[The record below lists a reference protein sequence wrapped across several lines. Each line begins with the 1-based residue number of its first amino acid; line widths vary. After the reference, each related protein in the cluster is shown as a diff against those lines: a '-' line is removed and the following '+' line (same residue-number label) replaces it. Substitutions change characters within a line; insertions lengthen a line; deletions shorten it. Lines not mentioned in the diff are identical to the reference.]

1 MIYNLGPK
9 AQHIFEALR
18 HSIQSGKLVPGTQ
31 LPSHTELATEYR
43 VAPLTIRSVLA
54 KLEEEGWVSREQGR
68 GTFVRTRATPAVMI
82 VDDDPQMVSILS
94 LHVRQAG
101 YRPVTFN
108 TPTEALSAL
117 EEANSTVLIL
127 SDIRMPTKEKGI
139 EFIRAVRRRWPRTP
153 LAVLTGYPEDLTELH
168 GTPEWP
174 ILILAKPVFSQ
185 QIEEALRLSLPKG
198 ALTPD

>member
-31 LPSHTELATEYR
+31 LPSHTELAAEYR

-82 VDDDPQMVSILS
+82 VDDDPQMVSVLS

-108 TPTEALSAL
+108 NPAEALRAL
-117 EEANSTVLIL
+117 AEDNSIVLVL
-127 SDIRMPTKEKGI
+127 SDIRMPAKELGI
-139 EFIRAVRRRWPRTP
+139 EFIRAVRRRWPRLP
-153 LAVLTGYPEDLTELH
+153 LAVLTGYPEDLIELH

-185 QIEEALRLSLPKG
+185 QIEEALRLSLPKV